1 MNSNDEIFANP
12 PLHEVAFE
20 VRFPHLFYINQRIGE
35 FQLEIMDDFPKSS
48 QISEQAFAID
58 EKGISIKDNE
68 NPIPKKNYQ
77 LLFQSAIREID
88 NSYKYI
94 MDFDGYSINVEASNF
109 LNVTDE
115 LKHLIKK
122 EFLSNITENFKE
134 YMRMTNE

>member
-1 MNSNDEIFANP
+1 
-12 PLHEVAFE
+12 
-20 VRFPHLFYINQRIGE
+20 
-35 FQLEIMDDFPKSS
+35 
-48 QISEQAFAID
+48 
-58 EKGISIKDNE
+58 
-68 NPIPKKNYQ
+68 
-77 LLFQSAIREID
+77 
-88 NSYKYI
+88 

>member
-1 MNSNDEIFANP
+1 MEHVPIKNFTRLGIRYIDHC
-12 PLHEVAFE
+12 PLEKLENEYFKNFYTPLFDIDRYKLE
-20 VRFPHLFYINQRIGE
+20 DIIENRMLFRVR
-35 FQLEIMDDFPKSS
+35 
-48 QISEQAFAID
+48 
-58 EKGISIKDNE
+58 
-68 NPIPKKNYQ
+68 KKNYQ